1 MHPLLVLTL
10 RYAIRPLY
18 FCTMPLLI
26 HSPSPVPFVDF
37 VLKVGAPKLAV
48 VRELKDHR
56 YDHLTDFYRP
66 LREAIVEM
74 HEKGRP
80 EKALDDLVEAMTD
93 ERKRRIFPE
102 LCAGYRAFLAAHRA
116 TWTSTPRAV
125 LPMGAVEIAVAPE
138 LGFEI
143 DGVPHVVKT
152 YFQGEPLAQKRVD
165 LTLAL
170 MSTALGPAHPRAVF
184 AVLDVPKARLRRGE
198 AALDDH
204 LLLLLRAEATAFATI
219 HAAL

>member
-1 MHPLLVLTL
+1 ME
-10 RYAIRPLY
+10 
-18 FCTMPLLI
+18 
-26 HSPSPVPFVDF
+26 PVPLASFVDF

-48 VRELKDHR
+48 VRDLKAHQ

-80 EKALDDLVEAMTD
+80 PGALDELVEAMTD

-102 LCAGYRAFLAAHRA
+102 VIAGYRAFLGAHRA
-116 TWTSTPRAV
+116 AWSAPPRAA
-125 LPMGAVEIAVAPE
+125 LPMDGLEIAVAPE

-152 YFQGEPLAQKRVD
+152 YFQGEPLAQRRVD
-165 LTLAL
+165 LTLSL
-170 MSTALGPAHPRAVF
+170 MSAALSTGRPRAVF
-184 AVLDVPKARLRRGE
+184 AVLDMPNARLRLLQTRPDEKLFLLLRGE
-198 AALDDH
+198 AA
-204 LLLLLRAEATAFATI
+204 AFAAI
-219 HAAL
+219 YAAL

>member
-1 MHPLLVLTL
+1 METVAL
-10 RYAIRPLY
+10 
-18 FCTMPLLI
+18 
-26 HSPSPVPFVDF
+26 SSFVDF

-48 VRELKDHR
+48 VRDLKIHK

-74 HEKGRP
+74 HEKGRSP
-80 EKALDDLVEAMTD
+80 GTLDEVVEAMTD

-102 LCAGYRAFLAAHRA
+102 VIKGYRAFLGAHRI
-116 TWTSTPRAV
+116 TWSAPPRAV
-125 LPMGAVEIAVAPE
+125 LPMAGIEIAVAPE

-170 MSTALGPAHPRAVF
+170 MSTALEGARPRAVF
-184 AVLDVPKARLRRGE
+184 AMLDMPAARLRLAQTRPDEQLFLLLRGE
-198 AALDDH
+198 AA
-204 LLLLLRAEATAFATI
+204 AFASI
-219 HAAL
+219 HADL

>member
-1 MHPLLVLTL
+1 METVPL
-10 RYAIRPLY
+10 A
-18 FCTMPLLI
+18 
-26 HSPSPVPFVDF
+26 SFVDF

-48 VRELKDHR
+48 VRDLKLHR

-80 EKALDDLVEAMTD
+80 PEALDALVEAMTD
-93 ERKRRIFPE
+93 ERKRRIFPDAI
-102 LCAGYRAFLAAHRA
+102 AGYRAFLGAHRIA
-116 TWTSTPRAV
+116 WSTPPRAV
-125 LPMGAVEIAVAPE
+125 LPMDVVEIAVAPE

-152 YFQGEPLAQKRVD
+152 YFQSEPLAQKRVD

-170 MSTALGPAHPRAVF
+170 MAAALEKARPRAVF
-184 AVLDVPKARLRRGE
+184 AMLDVPTARLRLIQTPPDEQLFLLLRGE
-198 AALDDH
+198 AA
-204 LLLLLRAEATAFATI
+204 AFASI